1 MTRIIPL
8 WDYFIFAGKSSLD
21 FRVRVSGN
29 GTHNIAERIIE
40 SVTVPGRN
48 GDLTIRDEGF
58 KTVNQTYDAYIVDDF
73 MMNFSAMANYLQSM
87 RGNQRLEDSYHPD
100 EFRMATFA
108 GPIDPE
114 TIMDEAGKF
123 TLSFKCQPQRYLK
136 IGEQATVIGAGVT
149 KTMRNPSLMEAL
161 PLIRVTGNGTFTIN
175 GDSVTVANSTGTITI
190 DSDLQD
196 CYEGTANR
204 NQNVTFSAGVYPSL
218 HAGNNIIV
226 VPAGMTVSIVP
237 RWWKL

>member
-87 RGNQRLEDSYHPD
+87 RGNQRLEDSYHLD

-114 TIMDEAGKF
+114 TVMDEAGKF
-123 TLSFKCQPQRYLK
+123 TLTFKCQPQRYLK
-136 IGEQATVIGAGVT
+136 IGEQEITISAGT
-149 KTMRNPSLMEAL
+149 SKNLRNPTLMQAL
-161 PLIRVTGNGTFTIN
+161 PRIKVTGTGSFSIGGN
-175 GDSVTVANSTGTITI
+175 TVAITTNNGNTII
-190 DSDLQD
+190 DSELKD
-196 CYEGTANR
+196 CYEGSTNR
-204 NQNVTFSAGVYPSL
+204 NPAVTFSAGYPVL
-218 HAGNNIIV
+218 NPGNNTV
-226 VPAGMTVSIVP
+226 TAGAGITLKIVP
-237 RWWKL
+237 RWWRL